1 MNQTMSLSAAV
12 ALLSE
17 RIDAL
22 LSSRNAPVIVALDGR
37 CAAGKSTLAKALAAH
52 AGTDRRVVVFHMDD
66 YFLRPEQRTAER
78 FATPGENVDHERFHE
93 EILLPLLNS
102 QPVVYRP
109 YDCRTQSLCEPI
121 HAPQADVVLIE
132 GSYCCHSALWDA
144 YALRV
149 FLDVDPQ
156 LQVRRI
162 LARNGQKMLDRFV
175 GEWIPMEESY
185 HASLG
190 LRERSDLVIALEE

>member
-1 MNQTMSLSAAV
+1 MNQTTSLSAAV

-22 LSSRNAPVIVALDGR
+22 LLCRKAPVIVALDGR
-37 CAAGKSTLAKALAAH
+37 CAAGKSTLAAALAAQ
-52 AGTDRRVVVFHMDD
+52 ADKRWREAVFHMDD
-66 YFLRPEQRTAER
+66 YFLRPEQRTPER
-78 FATPGENVDHERFHE
+78 FATPGENVDHERFYE
-93 EILLPLLNS
+93 EIILPLLNY

-109 YDCRTQSLCEPI
+109 YDCRTQSLCEAI
-121 HAPQADVVLIE
+121 HAPQADVVLVE
-132 GSYCCHSALWDA
+132 GSYCCHRALWDA

-156 LQVRRI
+156 LQAQRI
-162 LARNGQKMLDRFV
+162 LARNGQTMLKRFV

-185 HASLG
+185 HAAQS
-190 LRERSDLVIALEE
+190 LRERCDLVIELRE